1 MHRWLGWILLLGLG
15 LRCAAACGLQ
25 YQLDHRW
32 HREYLIEG
40 DASGYWEL
48 AKNIATGQPY
58 AIYTPPRKALRMPGF
73 PALLAL
79 SIRLF
84 GDHKLPARL
93 LLACVCSAGISLNFL
108 LGRELKNEQVGLIA
122 AAFTAISPV
131 FIAFTPVLLS
141 ESSFA
146 VALLGCLYCG
156 VRLAKGLQQP
166 AASSSRT
173 MWMGWAIGTGV
184 ASALAVYLKPSW
196 ILAVPVFS
204 LALIGLT
211 SHRQRAAVAGLLIV
225 LSMFLTLLPWGLRNQ
240 RATGHFTLTTLW
252 MGPSLYDGLNP
263 NATGDS
269 EMTFFDRDNLLAT
282 MSEYEVDQ
290 HYRKAAKDYALSH
303 PGHTLQLAWAKLIR
317 YWKPWP
323 NAAQFDNWPARLATS
338 IGFVP
343 LMILAVIGLIR
354 ERRNLLLLLIT
365 LGPILY
371 FSALH
376 CIFVS
381 SLRYRLPAEY
391 PLMVLSAAGLLH
403 CWPNPT
409 QHVSVQE
416 VPTA

>member
-15 LRCAAACGLQ
+15 LRCVAACGLQ

-32 HREYLIEG
+32 HREFLIEG

-48 AKNIATGQPY
+48 ARSIANGEPY
-58 AIYTPPRKALRMPGF
+58 AIYTPPRKVLRMPGF

-93 LLACVCSAGISLNFL
+93 LLACLCSAGIYLNFL
-108 LGRELKNEQVGLIA
+108 LGRELKSERAGLIA

-131 FIAFTPVLLS
+131 FVAFTPVLLS

-156 VRLAKGLQQP
+156 VRVVKELQP
-166 AASSSRT
+166 AASFSRST
-173 MWMGWAIGTGV
+173 WIGWAIGTGV
-184 ASALAVYLKPSW
+184 TSALAVYLKPSW

-204 LALIGLT
+204 LALIGLA
-211 SHRQRAAVAGLLIV
+211 SHRRQAAVAALLVV
-225 LSMFLTLLPWGLRNQ
+225 LSMVLTLLPWGLRNH

-269 EMTFFDRDNLLAT
+269 NMEFFDRDNLLAT

-290 HYRKAAKDYALSH
+290 HYRQAAKDYVLSH
-303 PGHTLQLAWAKLIR
+303 PGHSLQLAWAKLIR

-323 NAAQFDNWPARLATS
+323 NAAQFDNWPARIATS
-338 IGFVP
+338 IAFIP
-343 LMILAVIGLIR
+343 LMLLAAVGLLN
-354 ERRNLLLLLIT
+354 ERRNLLMLLIT

-403 CWPNPT
+403 WWPDRT
-409 QHVSVQE
+409 QCTSVQE